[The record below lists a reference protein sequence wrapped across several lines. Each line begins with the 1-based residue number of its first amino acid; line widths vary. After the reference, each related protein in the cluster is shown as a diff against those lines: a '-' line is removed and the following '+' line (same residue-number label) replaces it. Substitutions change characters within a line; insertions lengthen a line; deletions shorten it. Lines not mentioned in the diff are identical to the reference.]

1 MVKNAASGK
10 AFLLKRGDTML
21 AKALREAWSKE
32 DKGSAKR
39 LREMI
44 DVLRA
49 RDIVHGIT
57 PEKLRLI
64 LEDLGPTFVKL
75 GQIMSM
81 RPDFLP
87 QEYCDELMKLQTE
100 ANPLP
105 FAVIEKVI
113 EQEYQR
119 RWTRIFRS
127 IDEEALG
134 SASIAQVHRA
144 VLLDGERVVIKVQR
158 PGVHDVMSKDIV
170 LLKRAAGILKILGPA
185 HDVVDFSMVLDEL
198 WAIAKQEMD
207 FVMEAN
213 HIEEF
218 RHANLDA
225 DFVSCPKVYGHLT
238 TQHVLVMEYIE
249 GIQVDDVAELK
260 AAGVDVR
267 RIGERLGENYVKQ
280 IVEDGYFHADPHPG
294 NIWVRG
300 GKIVWLDLGMMGRL
314 SNKDRA
320 AIRKAIFALA
330 QHDIFEMKAAVLAL
344 GVPQDR
350 IDHARLYQDIDALMA
365 QYGDLDFRSLK
376 MGMLSR
382 QIMNVLRAHHIAI
395 APGIS
400 MFCRGVMTIEGVMRL
415 VCPEV
420 SFVEILA
427 RSMELSFAKDFNWRE
442 EVGKAKREGYIL
454 MRKSLQLPE
463 QISDILKMTLSGQ
476 TKVNLELTGADE
488 PLARLNKMINK
499 LIIALLSAALLIGSS
514 TICTTQMTPKIMEI
528 PFLGV
533 LGYLAAIVLSARLL
547 WSILRG
553 H

>member
-1 MVKNAASGK
+1 MAMVA
-10 AFLLKRGDTML
+10 LPRGDTMF
-21 AKALREAWSKE
+21 AKAFREAWRKE
-32 DKGSAKR
+32 DQGSATR
-39 LREMI
+39 LREMVE
-44 DVLRA
+44 VLRV

-105 FAVIEKVI
+105 FSVIEKVI

-134 SASIAQVHRA
+134 SASIAQVHCA
-144 VLLDGERVVIKVQR
+144 VLLDGEKVVIKVQR
-158 PGVHDVMSKDIV
+158 PGVHDIMSKDIV

-185 HDVVDFSMVLDEL
+185 QDVVDFSMVLDEL

-218 RHANLDA
+218 RHANQDA
-225 DFVSCPKVYGHLT
+225 DFVSCPKVYRHLT
-238 TQHVLVMEYIE
+238 TQHVLVMEYVD
-249 GIQVDDVAELK
+249 GIQIDDVAGLK
-260 AAGVDVR
+260 AAGIDVR

-330 QHDIFEMKAAVLAL
+330 QHDVFEMKAAVLSL
-344 GVPQDR
+344 GVPQER
-350 IDHARLYQDIDALMA
+350 IDHARLYQDIDALIA

-376 MGMLSR
+376 MGILSR
-382 QIMNVLRAHHIAI
+382 QIMNVLRSHHIAI

-427 RSMELSFAKDFNWRE
+427 RSMELSFAKGFNWRE
-442 EVGKAKREGYIL
+442 EAGKAKREGYIL
-454 MRKSLQLPE
+454 LRKSLQLPE

-499 LIIALLSAALLIGSS
+499 LIIALLSAALLLGSS

>member
-1 MVKNAASGK
+1 MAMGA
-10 AFLLKRGDTML
+10 LPRGDTMF
-21 AKALREAWSKE
+21 AKAFREAWRKE
-32 DKGSAKR
+32 DQGSATR
-39 LREMI
+39 LREMVE
-44 DVLRA
+44 VLRA

-105 FAVIEKVI
+105 FSVIEKVI

-127 IDEEALG
+127 IDEGALG

-144 VLLDGERVVIKVQR
+144 VLLDGEKVVIKVQR
-158 PGVHDVMSKDIV
+158 PGVHDIMSKDIV

-185 HDVVDFSMVLDEL
+185 QDVVDFSMVLDEL

-218 RHANLDA
+218 RHANQDA
-225 DFVSCPKVYGHLT
+225 DFVSCPKVYRHLT
-238 TQHVLVMEYIE
+238 TQHVLVMEYVD
-249 GIQVDDVAELK
+249 GIQIDDVAGLK
-260 AAGVDVR
+260 AAGIDVR

-330 QHDIFEMKAAVLAL
+330 QHDVFEMKAAVLSL
-344 GVPQDR
+344 GVPQER
-350 IDHARLYQDIDALMA
+350 IDHARLYQDIDALIA

-376 MGMLSR
+376 MGILSR
-382 QIMNVLRAHHIAI
+382 QIMNVLRSHHIAI

-420 SFVEILA
+420 SFVEIFA
-427 RSMELSFAKDFNWRE
+427 RSMELSFAKGFNWRE
-442 EVGKAKREGYIL
+442 EAGKAKREGYIL
-454 MRKSLQLPE
+454 LRKSLQLPE

-499 LIIALLSAALLIGSS
+499 LIIALLSAALLLGSS

>member
-1 MVKNAASGK
+1 MAMGA
-10 AFLLKRGDTML
+10 LPRGDTMF
-21 AKALREAWSKE
+21 AKAFREAWRKE
-32 DKGSAKR
+32 DQGSATR
-39 LREMI
+39 LREMVE
-44 DVLRA
+44 VLRA

-105 FAVIEKVI
+105 FSVIEKVI

-134 SASIAQVHRA
+134 SASIAQVHCA
-144 VLLDGERVVIKVQR
+144 VLLDGEKVVIKVQR
-158 PGVHDVMSKDIV
+158 PGVHDIMSKDIV

-185 HDVVDFSMVLDEL
+185 QDVVDFSMVLDEL

-218 RHANLDA
+218 RHANQDA
-225 DFVSCPKVYGHLT
+225 DFVSCPKVYRHLT
-238 TQHVLVMEYIE
+238 TQHVLVMEYVD
-249 GIQVDDVAELK
+249 GIQIDDVAGLK
-260 AAGVDVR
+260 AAGIDVR

-330 QHDIFEMKAAVLAL
+330 QHDVFEMKAAVLSL
-344 GVPQDR
+344 GVPQER
-350 IDHARLYQDIDALMA
+350 IDHARLYQDIDALIA

-376 MGMLSR
+376 MGILSR
-382 QIMNVLRAHHIAI
+382 QIMNVLRSHHIAI

-427 RSMELSFAKDFNWRE
+427 RSMELSFAKGFNWRE
-442 EVGKAKREGYIL
+442 EAGKAKREGYIL
-454 MRKSLQLPE
+454 LRKSLQLPE

-499 LIIALLSAALLIGSS
+499 LIIALLSAALLLGSS

>member
-1 MVKNAASGK
+1 MAMDD
-10 AFLLKRGDTML
+10 LPRGDTML
-21 AKALREAWSKE
+21 ARAFREAWRKE
-32 DKGSAKR
+32 DKGSAAR
-39 LREMI
+39 LREMVE
-44 DVLRA
+44 VLRE

-100 ANPLP
+100 ASPLP
-105 FAVIEKVI
+105 FSVIEKVI

-134 SASIAQVHRA
+134 SASIAQVHCA
-144 VLLDGERVVIKVQR
+144 VLLDGEKVVIKVQR

-185 HDVVDFSMVLDEL
+185 QDVVDFSMVLDEL

-218 RHANLDA
+218 RHANQDA
-225 DFVSCPKVYGHLT
+225 DFVSCPKVYRHLT
-238 TQHVLVMEYIE
+238 TQHVLVMEYVD
-249 GIQVDDVAELK
+249 GIQIDDAAGLK
-260 AAGVDVR
+260 AAGIDVR

-330 QHDIFEMKAAVLAL
+330 QHDVFEMKAAVLSL
-344 GVPQDR
+344 GVPQER
-350 IDHARLYQDIDALMA
+350 IDHARLYQDIDALIA

-376 MGMLSR
+376 MGVLSR
-382 QIMNVLRAHHIAI
+382 QIMNVLRSHHIAI

-427 RSMELSFAKDFNWRE
+427 RSMELSFAKGFNWRE
-442 EVGKAKREGYIL
+442 EAGKAKREGYIL
-454 MRKSLQLPE
+454 LRKSLQLPE

-499 LIIALLSAALLIGSS
+499 LIIALLSAALLLGSS

>member
-1 MVKNAASGK
+1 MAMGA
-10 AFLLKRGDTML
+10 LPRGDTMF
-21 AKALREAWSKE
+21 AKAFREAWRKE
-32 DKGSAKR
+32 DQGSATR
-39 LREMI
+39 LREMVE
-44 DVLRA
+44 VLRA

-105 FAVIEKVI
+105 FSVIEKVI

-144 VLLDGERVVIKVQR
+144 VLLDGEKVVIKVQR
-158 PGVHDVMSKDIV
+158 PGVHDIMSKDIV

-185 HDVVDFSMVLDEL
+185 QDVVDFSMVLDEL

-218 RHANLDA
+218 RHANQDA
-225 DFVSCPKVYGHLT
+225 DFVSCPKVYRHLT
-238 TQHVLVMEYIE
+238 TQHVLVMEYVD
-249 GIQVDDVAELK
+249 GIQIDDVAGLK
-260 AAGVDVR
+260 AAGIDAR

-330 QHDIFEMKAAVLAL
+330 QHDVFEMKAAVLSL
-344 GVPQDR
+344 GVPQER
-350 IDHARLYQDIDALMA
+350 IDHARLYQDIDALIA

-376 MGMLSR
+376 MGILSR
-382 QIMNVLRAHHIAI
+382 QIMNVLRSHHIAI

-420 SFVEILA
+420 SFVEIFA
-427 RSMELSFAKDFNWRE
+427 RSMELSFAKGFNWRE
-442 EVGKAKREGYIL
+442 EAGKAKREGYIL
-454 MRKSLQLPE
+454 LRKSLQLPE

-499 LIIALLSAALLIGSS
+499 LIIALLSAALLLGSS

>member
-1 MVKNAASGK
+1 MAMGA
-10 AFLLKRGDTML
+10 LPRGDTMF
-21 AKALREAWSKE
+21 AKAFREAWRKE
-32 DKGSAKR
+32 DQGSATR
-39 LREMI
+39 LREMVE
-44 DVLRA
+44 VLRA

-105 FAVIEKVI
+105 FSGIEKVI

-134 SASIAQVHRA
+134 SASIAQVHCA
-144 VLLDGERVVIKVQR
+144 VLLDGEKVVIKVQR
-158 PGVHDVMSKDIV
+158 PGVHDIMSKDIV

-185 HDVVDFSMVLDEL
+185 QDVVDFSMVLDEL

-218 RHANLDA
+218 RHANQDA
-225 DFVSCPKVYGHLT
+225 DFVSCPKVYRHLT
-238 TQHVLVMEYIE
+238 TQHVLVMEYVD
-249 GIQVDDVAELK
+249 GIQIDDVAGLK
-260 AAGVDVR
+260 AAGIDVR

-330 QHDIFEMKAAVLAL
+330 QHDVFEMKAAVLSL
-344 GVPQDR
+344 GVPQER
-350 IDHARLYQDIDALMA
+350 IDHARLYQDIDALIA

-376 MGMLSR
+376 MGILSR
-382 QIMNVLRAHHIAI
+382 QIMNVLRSHHIAI

-427 RSMELSFAKDFNWRE
+427 RSMELSFAKGFNWRE
-442 EVGKAKREGYIL
+442 EAGKAKREGYIL
-454 MRKSLQLPE
+454 LRKSLQLPE

-499 LIIALLSAALLIGSS
+499 LIIALLSAALLLGSS

>member
-1 MVKNAASGK
+1 MAMGA
-10 AFLLKRGDTML
+10 LPRGDTMF
-21 AKALREAWSKE
+21 AKAFREAWRKE
-32 DKGSAKR
+32 DQGSATR
-39 LREMI
+39 LREMVE
-44 DVLRA
+44 VLRA

-105 FAVIEKVI
+105 FSVIEKVI

-134 SASIAQVHRA
+134 SASIAQVHCA
-144 VLLDGERVVIKVQR
+144 VLLDGEKVVIKVQR
-158 PGVHDVMSKDIV
+158 PGVHDVMGKDIV

-185 HDVVDFSMVLDEL
+185 QDVVDFSMVLDEL

-218 RHANLDA
+218 RHANQDA
-225 DFVSCPKVYGHLT
+225 DFVSCPKVYRHLT
-238 TQHVLVMEYIE
+238 TQHVLVMEYVD
-249 GIQVDDVAELK
+249 GIQIDDVAGLK
-260 AAGVDVR
+260 AAGIDVR

-330 QHDIFEMKAAVLAL
+330 QHDVFEMKAAVLSL
-344 GVPQDR
+344 GVPQER
-350 IDHARLYQDIDALMA
+350 IDHARLYQDIDALIA

-376 MGMLSR
+376 MGILSR
-382 QIMNVLRAHHIAI
+382 QIMNVLRSHHIAI

-420 SFVEILA
+420 SFVEIFA
-427 RSMELSFAKDFNWRE
+427 RSMELSFAKGFNWRE
-442 EVGKAKREGYIL
+442 EAGKAKREGYIL
-454 MRKSLQLPE
+454 LRKSLQLPE

-499 LIIALLSAALLIGSS
+499 LIIALLSAALLLGSS

>member
-1 MVKNAASGK
+1 MAMGA
-10 AFLLKRGDTML
+10 LPRGDTMF
-21 AKALREAWSKE
+21 AKAFREAWRKE
-32 DKGSAKR
+32 DQGSATR
-39 LREMI
+39 LREMVE
-44 DVLRA
+44 VLRA

-105 FAVIEKVI
+105 FSVIEKVI

-144 VLLDGERVVIKVQR
+144 VLLDGEKVVIKVQR
-158 PGVHDVMSKDIV
+158 PGVHDIMSKDIV

-185 HDVVDFSMVLDEL
+185 QDVVDFSMVLDEL

-218 RHANLDA
+218 RHANQDA
-225 DFVSCPKVYGHLT
+225 DFVSCPKVYRHLT
-238 TQHVLVMEYIE
+238 TQHVLVMEYVD
-249 GIQVDDVAELK
+249 GIQIDDVAGLK
-260 AAGVDVR
+260 AAGIDVR

-330 QHDIFEMKAAVLAL
+330 QHDVFEMKAAVLSL
-344 GVPQDR
+344 GVPQER
-350 IDHARLYQDIDALMA
+350 IDHARLYQDIDALIA

-376 MGMLSR
+376 MGILSR
-382 QIMNVLRAHHIAI
+382 QIMNVLRSHHIAI

-420 SFVEILA
+420 SFVEIFA
-427 RSMELSFAKDFNWRE
+427 RSMELSFAKGFNWRE
-442 EVGKAKREGYIL
+442 EAGKAKREGYIL
-454 MRKSLQLPE
+454 LRKSLQLPE

-476 TKVNLELTGADE
+476 TNVNLELTGADE

-499 LIIALLSAALLIGSS
+499 LIIALLSAALLLGSS

>member
-1 MVKNAASGK
+1 MAMGA
-10 AFLLKRGDTML
+10 LPRGDTMF
-21 AKALREAWSKE
+21 AKAFREAWRKE
-32 DKGSAKR
+32 DQGSATR
-39 LREMI
+39 LREMVE
-44 DVLRA
+44 VLRA

-105 FAVIEKVI
+105 FSVIEKVI

-134 SASIAQVHRA
+134 SASIAQVHCA
-144 VLLDGERVVIKVQR
+144 VLLDGEKVVIKVQR
-158 PGVHDVMSKDIV
+158 PGVHDIMSKDIV

-185 HDVVDFSMVLDEL
+185 QDVVDFSMVLDEL

-218 RHANLDA
+218 RHANQDA
-225 DFVSCPKVYGHLT
+225 DFVSCPKVYRHLT
-238 TQHVLVMEYIE
+238 TQHVLVMEYVD
-249 GIQVDDVAELK
+249 GIQIDDVAGLK
-260 AAGVDVR
+260 AAGIDVR

-330 QHDIFEMKAAVLAL
+330 QHDVFEMKAAVLSL
-344 GVPQDR
+344 GVPQER
-350 IDHARLYQDIDALMA
+350 IDHARLYQDIDALIA

-376 MGMLSR
+376 MGILSR
-382 QIMNVLRAHHIAI
+382 QFMNVLRSHHIAI

-420 SFVEILA
+420 SFVEIFA
-427 RSMELSFAKDFNWRE
+427 RSMELSFAKGFNWRE
-442 EVGKAKREGYIL
+442 EAGKAKREGYIL
-454 MRKSLQLPE
+454 LRKSLQLPE

-499 LIIALLSAALLIGSS
+499 LIIALLSAALLLGSS

>member
-1 MVKNAASGK
+1 MAMDD
-10 AFLLKRGDTML
+10 LPRGDTML
-21 AKALREAWSKE
+21 AKAFREAWRKE
-32 DKGSAKR
+32 DKGSAAR
-39 LREMI
+39 LREMVE
-44 DVLRA
+44 VLRE

-100 ANPLP
+100 ASPLP
-105 FAVIEKVI
+105 FSVIEKVI

-134 SASIAQVHRA
+134 SASIAQVHCA
-144 VLLDGERVVIKVQR
+144 VLLDGEKVVIKVQR

-185 HDVVDFSMVLDEL
+185 QDVVDFSMVLDEL

-218 RHANLDA
+218 RHANQDA
-225 DFVSCPKVYGHLT
+225 DFVDCPKVYRHLT
-238 TQHVLVMEYIE
+238 TQHVLVMEYVD
-249 GIQVDDVAELK
+249 GIQIDDAAGLK
-260 AAGVDVR
+260 AAGVDMR

-294 NIWVRG
+294 SIWVRG

-330 QHDIFEMKAAVLAL
+330 QHDVFEMKAAVLSL
-344 GVPQDR
+344 GVPQER
-350 IDHARLYQDIDALMA
+350 IDHVRLYQDIDALIA

-376 MGMLSR
+376 MGVLSR
-382 QIMNVLRAHHIAI
+382 QIMNVLRSHHIAI

-427 RSMELSFAKDFNWRE
+427 RSMELSFAKGFNWRE
-442 EVGKAKREGYIL
+442 EAGKAKREGYIL
-454 MRKSLQLPE
+454 LRKSLQLPE

-499 LIIALLSAALLIGSS
+499 LIIALLSAALLLGSS

>member
-1 MVKNAASGK
+1 MAMGA
-10 AFLLKRGDTML
+10 LPRGDTMF
-21 AKALREAWSKE
+21 AKAFREAWRKE
-32 DKGSAKR
+32 DQCSATR
-39 LREMI
+39 LREMVE
-44 DVLRA
+44 VLRA

-105 FAVIEKVI
+105 FSVIEKVI

-134 SASIAQVHRA
+134 SASIAQVHCA
-144 VLLDGERVVIKVQR
+144 VLLDGEKVVIKVQR
-158 PGVHDVMSKDIV
+158 PGVHDIMSKDIV

-185 HDVVDFSMVLDEL
+185 QDVVDFSMVLDEL

-218 RHANLDA
+218 RHANQDA
-225 DFVSCPKVYGHLT
+225 DFVSCPKVYRHLT
-238 TQHVLVMEYIE
+238 TQHVLVMEYVD
-249 GIQVDDVAELK
+249 GIQIDDVAGLK
-260 AAGVDVR
+260 AAGIDVR

-330 QHDIFEMKAAVLAL
+330 QHDVFEMKAAVLSL
-344 GVPQDR
+344 GVPQER
-350 IDHARLYQDIDALMA
+350 IDHARLYQDIDALIA

-376 MGMLSR
+376 MGILSR
-382 QIMNVLRAHHIAI
+382 QIMNVLRSHHIAI

-420 SFVEILA
+420 SFVEIFA
-427 RSMELSFAKDFNWRE
+427 RSMELSFAKGFNWRE
-442 EVGKAKREGYIL
+442 EAGKAKREGYIL
-454 MRKSLQLPE
+454 LRKSLQLPE

-499 LIIALLSAALLIGSS
+499 LIIALLSAALLLGSS

>member
-1 MVKNAASGK
+1 MAMDD
-10 AFLLKRGDTML
+10 LPRGDTML
-21 AKALREAWSKE
+21 ARAFREAWRKE
-32 DKGSAKR
+32 DKGSAAR
-39 LREMI
+39 LREMVE
-44 DVLRA
+44 VLRE

-100 ANPLP
+100 ASPLP
-105 FAVIEKVI
+105 FSVIEKVI

-127 IDEEALG
+127 IDAEALG
-134 SASIAQVHRA
+134 SASIAQVHCA
-144 VLLDGERVVIKVQR
+144 VLLDGEKVVIKVQR

-185 HDVVDFSMVLDEL
+185 QDVVDFSMVLDEL

-218 RHANLDA
+218 RHANQDA
-225 DFVSCPKVYGHLT
+225 DFVSCPKVYRHLT
-238 TQHVLVMEYIE
+238 TQHVLVMEYVD
-249 GIQVDDVAELK
+249 GIQIDDVAGLK
-260 AAGVDVR
+260 AAGIDVR

-330 QHDIFEMKAAVLAL
+330 QHDVFEMKAAVLSL
-344 GVPQDR
+344 GVPQER
-350 IDHARLYQDIDALMA
+350 IDHARLYQDIDALIA

-376 MGMLSR
+376 MGILSR
-382 QIMNVLRAHHIAI
+382 QIMNVLRSHHIAI

-427 RSMELSFAKDFNWRE
+427 RSMELSFAKGFNWRE
-442 EVGKAKREGYIL
+442 EAGKAKREGYIL
-454 MRKSLQLPE
+454 LRKSLQLPE

-499 LIIALLSAALLIGSS
+499 LIIALLSAALLLGSS

>member
-1 MVKNAASGK
+1 MAMDD
-10 AFLLKRGDTML
+10 LPRGDTML
-21 AKALREAWSKE
+21 AKAFREAWRKE
-32 DKGSAKR
+32 DQGSATR
-39 LREMI
+39 LREMVE
-44 DVLRA
+44 VLRA

-105 FAVIEKVI
+105 FSVIEKVI

-127 IDEEALG
+127 IDEGALG

-144 VLLDGERVVIKVQR
+144 VLLDGEKVVIKVQR

-185 HDVVDFSMVLDEL
+185 QDVVDFSMVLDEL

-218 RHANLDA
+218 RHANQDA
-225 DFVSCPKVYGHLT
+225 DFVSCPKVYRHLT
-238 TQHVLVMEYIE
+238 TQHVLVMEYVD
-249 GIQVDDVAELK
+249 GIQIDDVAGLK
-260 AAGVDVR
+260 AAGIDAR

-330 QHDIFEMKAAVLAL
+330 QHDVFEMKAAVLSL
-344 GVPQDR
+344 GVPQER
-350 IDHARLYQDIDALMA
+350 IDHARLYQDIDALIA

-376 MGMLSR
+376 MGVLSR
-382 QIMNVLRAHHIAI
+382 QIMNVLRSHHIAI

-427 RSMELSFAKDFNWRE
+427 RSMELSFAKGFNWRE
-442 EVGKAKREGYIL
+442 EAGKAKREGYIL
-454 MRKSLQLPE
+454 LRKSLQLPE

-499 LIIALLSAALLIGSS
+499 LIIALLSAALLLGSS

>member
-1 MVKNAASGK
+1 MAMGA
-10 AFLLKRGDTML
+10 LPRGDTMF
-21 AKALREAWSKE
+21 AKAFREAWRKE
-32 DKGSAKR
+32 DQGSATR
-39 LREMI
+39 LREMVE
-44 DVLRA
+44 VLRA

-105 FAVIEKVI
+105 FSVIEKVI

-134 SASIAQVHRA
+134 SASIAQVHCA
-144 VLLDGERVVIKVQR
+144 VLLDGEKVVIKVQR
-158 PGVHDVMSKDIV
+158 PGVHDIMSKDIV

-185 HDVVDFSMVLDEL
+185 QDVVDFSMVLDEL

-218 RHANLDA
+218 RHANQDA
-225 DFVSCPKVYGHLT
+225 DFVSCPKVYRHLT
-238 TQHVLVMEYIE
+238 TQHVLVMEYVN
-249 GIQVDDVAELK
+249 GIQIDDVAGLK
-260 AAGVDVR
+260 AAGIDVR

-330 QHDIFEMKAAVLAL
+330 QHDVFEMKAAVLSL
-344 GVPQDR
+344 GVPQER
-350 IDHARLYQDIDALMA
+350 IDHARLYQDIDALIA

-376 MGMLSR
+376 MGILSR
-382 QIMNVLRAHHIAI
+382 QIMNVLRSHHIAI
-395 APGIS
+395 AQGIS

-427 RSMELSFAKDFNWRE
+427 RSMELSFAKGFNWRE
-442 EVGKAKREGYIL
+442 EAGKAKREGYIL
-454 MRKSLQLPE
+454 LRKSLQLPE

-499 LIIALLSAALLIGSS
+499 LIIALLSAALLLGSS

>member
-1 MVKNAASGK
+1 MAMGA
-10 AFLLKRGDTML
+10 LPRGDTMF
-21 AKALREAWSKE
+21 AKAFREAWRKE
-32 DKGSAKR
+32 DQGSATR
-39 LREMI
+39 LREMVE
-44 DVLRA
+44 VLRA

-105 FAVIEKVI
+105 FSVIEKVI

-134 SASIAQVHRA
+134 SASIAQVHCA
-144 VLLDGERVVIKVQR
+144 VLLDGEKVVIKVQR

-185 HDVVDFSMVLDEL
+185 QDVVDFSMVLDEL

-218 RHANLDA
+218 RHANQDA
-225 DFVSCPKVYGHLT
+225 DFVSCPKVYRHLT
-238 TQHVLVMEYIE
+238 TQHVLVMEYVD
-249 GIQVDDVAELK
+249 GIQIDDVAGLK
-260 AAGVDVR
+260 AAGIDAR

-330 QHDIFEMKAAVLAL
+330 QHDVFEMKAAVLSL
-344 GVPQDR
+344 GVPQER
-350 IDHARLYQDIDALMA
+350 IDHARLYQDIDALIA

-382 QIMNVLRAHHIAI
+382 QIMNVLRSHHIAI

-427 RSMELSFAKDFNWRE
+427 RSMELSFAKGFNWRE
-442 EVGKAKREGYIL
+442 EAGKAKREGYIL
-454 MRKSLQLPE
+454 LRKSLQLPE

-499 LIIALLSAALLIGSS
+499 LIMALLSAALLLGSS

>member
-330 QHDIFEMKAAVLAL
+330 QHDVFEMKAAVLSL
-344 GVPQDR
+344 GVPQER
-350 IDHARLYQDIDALMA
+350 IDHARLYQDIDALIA

-376 MGMLSR
+376 MGILSR
-382 QIMNVLRAHHIAI
+382 QIMNVLRSHHIAI

-427 RSMELSFAKDFNWRE
+427 RSMELSFAKGFNWRE
-442 EVGKAKREGYIL
+442 EAGKAKREGYIL
-454 MRKSLQLPE
+454 LRKSLQLPE

-499 LIIALLSAALLIGSS
+499 LIIALLSAALLLGSS

>member
-1 MVKNAASGK
+1 MAMGA
-10 AFLLKRGDTML
+10 LPRGDTMF
-21 AKALREAWSKE
+21 AKAFREAWRKE
-32 DKGSAKR
+32 DQGSATR
-39 LREMI
+39 LREMVE
-44 DVLRA
+44 VLRA

-105 FAVIEKVI
+105 FSVIEKVI

-134 SASIAQVHRA
+134 SASIAQVHCA
-144 VLLDGERVVIKVQR
+144 VLLDGEKVVIKVQR
-158 PGVHDVMSKDIV
+158 PGVHDIMSKDIV

-185 HDVVDFSMVLDEL
+185 QDVVDFSMVLDEL

-218 RHANLDA
+218 RHANQDA
-225 DFVSCPKVYGHLT
+225 DFVSCPKVYRHLT
-238 TQHVLVMEYIE
+238 TQHVLVMEYVD
-249 GIQVDDVAELK
+249 GIQIDDVAGLK
-260 AAGVDVR
+260 AAGIDVR
-267 RIGERLGENYVKQ
+267 RIGERLGEKYVKQ

-330 QHDIFEMKAAVLAL
+330 QHDVFEMKAAVLSL
-344 GVPQDR
+344 GVPQER
-350 IDHARLYQDIDALMA
+350 IDHARLYQDIDALIA

-376 MGMLSR
+376 MGILSR
-382 QIMNVLRAHHIAI
+382 QIMNVLRSHHIAI

-427 RSMELSFAKDFNWRE
+427 RSMELSFAKGFNWRE
-442 EVGKAKREGYIL
+442 EAGKAKREGYIL
-454 MRKSLQLPE
+454 LRKSLQLPE

-499 LIIALLSAALLIGSS
+499 LIIALLSAALLLGSS

>member
-1 MVKNAASGK
+1 MAMGA
-10 AFLLKRGDTML
+10 LPRGDTMF
-21 AKALREAWSKE
+21 AKAFREAWRKE
-32 DKGSAKR
+32 DQGSATR
-39 LREMI
+39 LREMVE
-44 DVLRA
+44 VLRA

-105 FAVIEKVI
+105 FSVIEKVI

-127 IDEEALG
+127 IDEGALG
-134 SASIAQVHRA
+134 SASIAQVHCA
-144 VLLDGERVVIKVQR
+144 VLLEGETVVIKVQR
-158 PGVHDVMSKDIV
+158 PGVHDIMSKDIV

-185 HDVVDFSMVLDEL
+185 QDVVDFSMVLDEL

-218 RHANLDA
+218 RHANQDA
-225 DFVSCPKVYGHLT
+225 DFVSCPKVYRHLT
-238 TQHVLVMEYIE
+238 TQHVLVMEYVD
-249 GIQVDDVAELK
+249 GIQIDDVAGLK
-260 AAGVDVR
+260 AAGIDAR

-330 QHDIFEMKAAVLAL
+330 QHDVFEMKAAVLSL
-344 GVPQDR
+344 GVPQER
-350 IDHARLYQDIDALMA
+350 IDHARLYQDIDALIA

-376 MGMLSR
+376 MGILSR
-382 QIMNVLRAHHIAI
+382 QIMNVLRSHHIAI

-427 RSMELSFAKDFNWRE
+427 RSMELSFAKGFNWRE
-442 EVGKAKREGYIL
+442 EAGKAKREGYIL
-454 MRKSLQLPE
+454 LRKSLQLPE

-499 LIIALLSAALLIGSS
+499 LIIALLSAALLLGSS